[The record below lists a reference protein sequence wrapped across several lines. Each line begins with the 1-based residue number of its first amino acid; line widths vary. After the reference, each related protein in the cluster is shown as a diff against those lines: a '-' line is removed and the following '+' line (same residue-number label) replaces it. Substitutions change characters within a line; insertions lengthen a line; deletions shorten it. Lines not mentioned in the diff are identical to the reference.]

1 MSLGD
6 GNDKLSAQRRPHL
19 LESNLE
25 KRSRRDEGT
34 YRVNCGGRALQVE
47 VSARRTSEQLEQSK

>member
-1 MSLGD
+1 MSPGD
-6 GNDKLSAQRRPHL
+6 GNKLSAQRRPHL

-34 YRVNCGGRALQVE
+34 YHVNCGGRALQVE
-47 VSARRTSEQLEQSK
+47 VSACRTSEQLDRF